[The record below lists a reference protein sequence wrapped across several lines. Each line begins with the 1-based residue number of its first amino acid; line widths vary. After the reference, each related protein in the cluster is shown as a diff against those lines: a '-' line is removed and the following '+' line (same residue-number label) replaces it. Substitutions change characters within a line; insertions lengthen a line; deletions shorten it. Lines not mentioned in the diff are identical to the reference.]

1 MENSLRRCPVQL
13 GCFGLAGLT
22 QPLPAVPI
30 GHSQELP
37 SLLVDSAARAVLKA
51 SSLRAIFLPL
61 FSSFL
66 TPLQLHSSFIPIPR
80 ALCLPLTRLNTELTR
95 FFEARRAACSD
106 YLATESLSVLLR
118 WTREFAPVRPLPF
131 SPPPSRPFDMD
142 SQSSQTSQISLAP
155 PAEIAVPSTPARRP
169 TLSPSPDLRPMT
181 SQDKATLYSPPP
193 ISSSDMTPPPSTQ
206 IPGAPLRRSRS
217 RSRSSHRSFLASP
230 PDTIDKS
237 LCAAYGASE
246 NLPSV
251 QDIETAD
258 EAQLRTIAKELL
270 SVAQESRMSALHFK
284 LQNSLQTLA
293 SSEAVKRAE
302 VEQQLARREVEILQS
317 SEYRDRHS
325 TPASKTSALNDQL
338 QTALRRNQ
346 DLERVNATLET
357 RLRRAKRLIQEE
369 KEKFELLE
377 EENGLLKKRI
387 RDNREHF
394 SRMIDQ
400 GSLSSSP
407 RAEFQAPQ
415 RKPIS
420 TYPENTES
428 HLSRGGSH
436 DAFAALLAA
445 DQVLNGES
453 ASVATTPDR
462 NQRRHSGHVRGAHS
476 MSSLPATPSRSR
488 AFYEAQYMTPG
499 SKQFDGRVKIS
510 DIVSH
515 ERQAERDGHDRD
527 STISASDAE
536 EAVIDEDV
544 PPSQASSM
552 ATNMLRR
559 YPGDHSARAPAN
571 VGRSNN
577 LLQTKLFGRVQKAG
591 VERPSPS
598 KRKADFEEDKS
609 VTAKKTKAP
618 ANVGLGIGPWGTS
631 RA

>member
-1 MENSLRRCPVQL
+1 
-13 GCFGLAGLT
+13 
-22 QPLPAVPI
+22 
-30 GHSQELP
+30 
-37 SLLVDSAARAVLKA
+37 
-51 SSLRAIFLPL
+51 
-61 FSSFL
+61 
-66 TPLQLHSSFIPIPR
+66 
-80 ALCLPLTRLNTELTR
+80 
-95 FFEARRAACSD
+95 
-106 YLATESLSVLLR
+106 
-118 WTREFAPVRPLPF
+118 
-131 SPPPSRPFDMD
+131 MD
-142 SQSSQTSQISLAP
+142 SQSSQTSLAP
-155 PAEIAVPSTPARRP
+155 PVEIAVPSTPARRP

-181 SQDKATLYSPPP
+181 SHNVSQSDKTTLYSPPP

-284 LQNSLQTLA
+284 LQNSLQSLA
-293 SSEAVKRAE
+293 SSDAVKRAE

-325 TPASKTSALNDQL
+325 TPSKTAALNDQL

-346 DLERVNATLET
+346 DLERVNATLDT
-357 RLRRAKRLIQEE
+357 RLRRAKKLIQEE
-369 KEKFELLE
+369 KERFELLG
-377 EENGLLKKRI
+377 EENSLLKKRI
-387 RDNREHF
+387 RDNRQHF

-407 RAEFQAPQ
+407 RAEYQAIQ
-415 RKPIS
+415 RKPVS
-420 TYPENTES
+420 TYPENPAS
-428 HLSRGGSH
+428 QFSRGGSH

-445 DQVLNGES
+445 DQVLNGET
-453 ASVATTPDR
+453 ASVTTTPDC
-462 NQRRHSGHVRGAHS
+462 NQKRHSGHVRGAHS
-476 MSSLPATPSRSR
+476 MSSLPVTPSRTR
-488 AFYEAQYMTPG
+488 AFHEAQYMTPG
-499 SKQFDGRVKIS
+499 SKQSDGRMKIS

-515 ERQAERDGHDRD
+515 ERQDERDRHDRD

-536 EAVIDEDV
+536 EAVTDEDV
-544 PPSQASSM
+544 PASRASSM

-559 YPGDHSARAPAN
+559 YPGEHN

-591 VERPSPS
+591 VDRPAQS
-598 KRKADFEEDKS
+598 KRKADFEED
-609 VTAKKTKAP
+609 TAVATKKTKTP
-618 ANVGLGIGPWGTS
+618 ANVGLGIGSWSGS
-631 RA
+631 RT